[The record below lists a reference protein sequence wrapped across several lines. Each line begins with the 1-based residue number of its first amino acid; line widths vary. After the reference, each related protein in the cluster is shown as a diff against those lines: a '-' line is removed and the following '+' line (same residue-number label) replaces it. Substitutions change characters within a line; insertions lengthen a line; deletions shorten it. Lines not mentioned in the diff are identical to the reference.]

1 VRLLNSQQEAAFD
14 PEIERLKVKLKETK
28 DKLQDTRDEL
38 QNTKCQLKDM
48 EAEFEFLN
56 NTNTALLTVERECN
70 AELQESRK
78 KLIRELEGLPPAMFG
93 IGVKRM
99 GALESQ
105 LFVEAFERKYGPGR
119 YDDQAAMMCSRWEG
133 YLKDPNWHPYT
144 YIEEGNSR
152 R

>member
-1 VRLLNSQQEAAFD
+1 
-14 PEIERLKVKLKETK
+14 
-28 DKLQDTRDEL
+28 
-38 QNTKCQLKDM
+38 
-48 EAEFEFLN
+48 
-56 NTNTALLTVERECN
+56 
-70 AELQESRK
+70 
-78 KLIRELEGLPPAMFG
+78 MFG

-152 R
+152 RVVPNENDKRLRMLRRVYGRKLYNAVSTALMQIHEYNPSGGVPYCGIVEL